1 MRPRTAGA
9 LLAALVGLA
18 LAFPPPAPPRPP
30 TCRRRCHPSRPK
42 DAPGLPPLPEVSPRN
57 ASYTIEAR
65 LDPEKRTIDG
75 TLVLEW
81 RNTSDQALSTL
92 PFHLYWNAFRNNLST
107 TARGEGR
114 RPRRPHEREER
125 SFGWTEVKSV
135 RLLGARPGRHD
146 SGPDPDDP
154 AT

>member
-9 LLAALVGLA
+9 LLAALVGLT
-18 LAFPPPAPPRPP
+18 LAFPPARAASPGHVPPPLPP
-30 TCRRRCHPSRPK
+30 VAAK

-65 LDPEKRTIDG
+65 LDPEKRTIAG

-81 RNTSDQALSTL
+81 RNTSDQALSTF

-114 RPRRPHEREER
+114 RAPGDRKREER
-125 SFGWTEVKSV
+125 TFGWTQVRSV
-135 RLLGARPGRHD
+135 RQAFQ
-146 SGPDPDDP
+146 
-154 AT
+154 